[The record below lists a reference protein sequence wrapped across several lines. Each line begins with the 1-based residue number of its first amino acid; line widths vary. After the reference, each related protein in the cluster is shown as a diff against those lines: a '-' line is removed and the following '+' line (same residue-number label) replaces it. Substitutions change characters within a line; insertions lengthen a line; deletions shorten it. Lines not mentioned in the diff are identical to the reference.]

1 MKNPD
6 PKELLIRVK
15 LMRKQCDEMI
25 ELIENIT
32 PEKEWYTTAE
42 AAEIAG
48 VKPKTAT
55 NYCSSGVWS
64 NTRKDERGRYLIHK
78 SELKNQSIE

>member
-1 MKNPD
+1 MKNPT
-6 PKELLIRVK
+6 PQELIIRLKLIQ
-15 LMRKQCDEMI
+15 KQCDEMI
-25 ELIENIT
+25 EVVQQII

-55 NYCSSGVWS
+55 NYCSTGVWHEVK
-64 NTRKDERGRYLIHK
+64 KDSRGRYLIHK
-78 SELKNQSIE
+78 SELS

>member
-6 PKELLIRVK
+6 PKELIVRLKLIQ
-15 LMRKQCDEMI
+15 KQCDEMI
-25 ELIENIT
+25 EMVEQIV
-32 PEKEWYTTAE
+32 PEKEWYTTTE

-55 NYCSSGVWS
+55 NYCSTGVWD
-64 NTRKDERGRYLIHK
+64 NVKKDSRGRYLIHK
-78 SELKNQSIE
+78 SELKI